1 MPLHV
6 NRAHKLYAHIAW
18 KVPEES
24 SKEAYNER
32 LMEPSRELTGTYMK
46 DTLEFF

>member
-1 MPLHV
+1 MDV
-6 NRAHKLYAHIAW
+6 CYTRATHIAW
-18 KVPEES
+18 KVPEGS
-24 SKEAYNER
+24 SKEAYSER